1 MPILREKTFED
12 PIITTPEERLKIFW
26 QEDHFRIYGLDNKQ
40 RLEKAGFSVQVYS
53 YLTEQ
58 GEGIVI
64 DAGLSK
70 WVY

>member
-40 RLEKAGFSVQVYS
+40 RLEKAGFSVKVDS
-53 YLTEQ
+53 YLTELS
-58 GEGIVI
+58 E
-64 DAGLSK
+64 DA
-70 WVY
+70 VNR